1 MKQDLILCR
10 VLHRRFSYL
19 VENYYFCIVKT
30 LNIYFFM
37 NIYRPISLWL
47 NALVLVAFVF
57 VTASCRSERDEPT
70 LPKGEASRT
79 VLVYMLASNNGLG
92 AIAPRDYDIQD
103 IDEMVAAARH
113 GDLGEGRLLVY
124 HSASN
129 GNNVLKEITPEGVDT
144 LKIYSSE
151 NLSQS
156 SARLNEV
163 LDDMA
168 DIAPAHDYGL
178 ILWGHGSGWLQ
189 DGIAE
194 EESLIE
200 TYSYGSEQNGKW
212 KMNITTLAKAI
223 EGRGFSFLYM
233 DCCYMASVE
242 VIYQLRNAVPRIVA
256 YPTEVLAYGMPYDEN
271 VKHFFTPTPGL
282 VEAAQNTFDFYDA
295 MPDYRYRMCTVSVIN
310 TSGLERLA
318 AATRAIYQ
326 RNRTGIPAGY
336 TPQPYMTSSTCYY
349 HDFGSYVAA
358 LDSDSQLLDE
368 YKAALSEVV
377 EFELATGQIWGR
389 LDINEHSGLSTFI
402 MKSDADADRLNYM
415 QLDWF
420 GDVASALIK

>member
-1 MKQDLILCR
+1 M
-10 VLHRRFSYL
+10 S
-19 VENYYFCIVKT
+19 
-30 LNIYFFM
+30 FFM
-37 NIYRPISLWL
+37 NINNRIPLWF
-47 NALVLVAFVF
+47 NALALVAIALV
-57 VTASCRSERDEPT
+57 VTSCRGERDEPVPPA
-70 LPKGEASRT
+70 PKGVASRT

-103 IDEMVAAARH
+103 IDEMIDAARH
-113 GDLGEGRLLVY
+113 GDLGDGRLLVY

-129 GNNVLKEITPEGVDT
+129 GNNILKEITPEGIDT

-151 NLSQS
+151 SLPQS
-156 SARLNEV
+156 YGRMKEV
-163 LDDMA
+163 FDDME
-168 DIAPAHDYGL
+168 DMAPARDYGL
-178 ILWGHGSGWLQ
+178 ILWGHGTGWLQ

-194 EESLIE
+194 EDALVE
-200 TYSYGSEQNGKW
+200 TYSYGSEHNGKW
-212 KMNITTLAKAI
+212 KMNITTMARAI

-242 VIYQLRNAVPRIVA
+242 VIYQLRNAVPHIVA

-271 VKHFFTPTPGL
+271 VKHFFTPVPGL
-282 VEAAQNTFDFYDA
+282 VEAARNTFDFYDA

-318 AATRAIYQ
+318 NATRAIYQ
-326 RNRTGIPAGY
+326 RNRTGIPVGY

-358 LDSDSQLLDE
+358 LDSDNQMLDE
-368 YKAALSEVV
+368 YKAAMAEVV
-377 EFELATGQIWGR
+377 EFELATKQIWGR

-402 MKSDADADRLNYM
+402 MKSDADADKLNYS

-420 GDVASALIK
+420 SDVASVLIK